1 MFSTAVSSKL
11 LGASSDLAA
20 LPSEHL
26 FSLQKLMSWVHTR
39 VTKACQQY
47 HLQYRR
53 AAHVTPKSFISA
65 LEGFHQLYSS
75 KLAHLRNT
83 MARLDAGLNKMNS
96 AKDDVGKM
104 RIELAKKDKQ
114 LVIAGAEAERLLAE
128 ISDSTAAAEKERSK
142 VANIV
147 EAVRNK
153 ASEIAA
159 VKADA
164 ERDLEAAK
172 PALEAALA
180 ALNSITQKD
189 IVSLKALKSPPDI
202 VKRIFDCVLLLRHL
216 PVGKVAWQDVKGSKV
231 LIGSYEE
238 AVRMMGDMTFLQS
251 LLNFPKE
258 AINDET
264 VELLQPYFSAP
275 DFNFESAK
283 KASGNVAGLCNW
295 ANAMCS
301 YHEVAKAVEPKIIAL
316 QAAEA
321 ELKIAESERAAAES
335 ELAVVQVALD
345 AMQLKLE
352 AAIAQ
357 KAALEADAAG
367 TRRKMENAA
376 TLMGALGGEET
387 RWIEQ
392 NAALHAAEHRLIGDC
407 ALACAFLSYLGPF
420 NRAYREELMAEI
432 TTAGKEMQ
440 LPFTQE
446 LDVSSFLVE
455 DTEAGQWAVEGL
467 PTDPLSIQNGVLVT
481 RASRWPL
488 LVDPQGQGRSWLS
501 RREGPL
507 GLRIVQPADANFQ
520 DILEE
525 CLTLGKPLLIEN
537 IEESVDPVLDYI
549 LERKFLK
556 KGKSLTVM
564 LGDKEVEVEIGFK
577 LFLACRLPRPRFSPE
592 IFAKVTVIDFTVTP
606 SGLED
611 QLLGAL
617 VLREK
622 RDLEEQRRRLV
633 EDVASYRRRV
643 AQLESDLL
651 TRLSTSS
658 GNLLDDSELVDVLAM
673 TKATATEVA
682 AKMVSATETRRS
694 ITLACEEYRP
704 AANRA
709 MLLYFIV
716 SDLAG
721 VNCMYQTSL
730 AQFTALYEE
739 SIDSS
744 ERPPSAAARVLAIA
758 SHFTGSLFEYIQRG
772 LYESHKLVFAFMIAN
787 KVAISSGK
795 VTPVELETFLKL
807 GAGAHSGSGGGKEKR
822 KPKEWIPTSVW
833 RNILLLSDKLPLIFG
848 DLPEAVAKEDAS
860 WAAWYDL
867 EAPESVAP
875 PHYSTTSAENEDGAA
890 AEDSSK
896 ILSAFQKLCLV
907 RAFRED
913 RALVAAGQF
922 VAASLGPRFVE
933 PPPTNLEKVWAE
945 SAPKCPI
952 VCLLSSGADPTKS
965 IEDLAKRKKIKCFGV
980 SMGQGQEVVARRLVT
995 AASAE
1000 GHWVLLQNA
1009 HLGLKYLSE
1018 VEQYL
1023 AKQPE
1028 NCHESFRL
1036 WITCEPHPEVP
1047 IGLLHVA
1054 LKVTN
1059 EAPVGIRAGLRASYQ
1074 WITQDTLD
1082 AVARPEWRTLL
1093 FALCFLHSV
1102 IQERRKFGPIGWN
1115 VPYEFNTSDLAA
1127 CVQALQNHVAEMA
1140 ARRSPAPDW
1149 PTLRYMISSIQYG
1162 GRITDDRDRELMD
1175 AYAEKYFHEEV
1186 LNEGYALA
1194 LDYITSEGSNSTN
1207 ATARRGKHTTAIT
1220 SNNNYIIPVGTEID
1234 VFRKAIEALP
1244 AQDTPELFG
1253 LHANADLTFRAL
1265 QVAEAVAV
1273 IEGTMPKDGTAGS
1286 GGISREESVDLV
1298 VEGLVPKLPA
1308 IFKPEDTEE
1317 ALKKLSGGATGPLNI
1332 HLRQEIERL
1341 NKVVAVVAE
1350 TLRMLRLAIAGTI
1363 AMGDDVLASLEAVHA
1378 GRPPAAWLKISWESP
1393 TLGSWFQGLLS
1404 RHAQLHAW
1412 LNLGRP
1418 KSFWLPGF
1426 FNPQGFLTA
1435 VKQEVTR
1442 KHAADGWALDD
1453 VVMVSEVTR
1462 LLDPGAVRE
1471 GPTEGV
1477 FIHGLFLEGCSWNAK
1492 EGGKLVDAEHKK
1504 LFASL
1509 PVMHV
1514 TAVQARDKKRTGFFE
1529 APCYRVRRRTS
1540 QTYIANFMLKTDESR
1555 TKWVMRGA
1563 ALLCSID

>member
-1 MFSTAVSSKL
+1 M

-20 LPSEHL
+20 LPPEHL
-26 FSLQKLMSWVHTR
+26 SSLQKLISWVHTR

-47 HLQYRR
+47 YLQYRR

-65 LEGFHQLYSS
+65 LEGFQQLYSS
-75 KLAHLRNT
+75 KLANLRNT
-83 MARLDAGLNKMNS
+83 MTRLDAGLNKMNS

-104 RIELAKKDKQ
+104 RIELAEKDKQ
-114 LVIAGAEAERLLAE
+114 LVVAGEEAERLLAE
-128 ISDSTAAAEKERSK
+128 ISESTAAAEKERSK
-142 VANIV
+142 VATIV
-147 EAVRNK
+147 EAVSKK

-189 IVSLKALKSPPDI
+189 IVSLKALRSPPDI

-216 PVGKVAWQDVKGSKV
+216 PVVKVAWQDVKGSKV

-238 AVRMMGDMTFLQS
+238 AVRMMGDLTFLQS

-321 ELKIAESERAAAES
+321 ELKVAESERAAAES
-335 ELAVVQVALD
+335 ELAVVQGALD
-345 AMQLKLE
+345 AMQVKLE
-352 AAIAQ
+352 AAVAQ

-367 TRRKMENAA
+367 TRRKMENAS

-392 NAALHAAEHRLIGDC
+392 NAALRSAEHRLIGDC

-420 NRAYREELMAEI
+420 NRAYREQLMSEI
-432 TTAGKEMQ
+432 ITAGKEMQ
-440 LPFTQE
+440 LPFTEE

-467 PTDPLSIQNGVLVT
+467 PSDPLSIQNGVLVT

-488 LVDPQGQGRSWLS
+488 LVDPQGQGRSWLA

-507 GLRIVQPADANFQ
+507 GLRIVQPTDATFQ
-520 DILEE
+520 NILEE

-537 IEESVDPVLDYI
+537 LEESLDPALDSI
-549 LERKFLK
+549 LERNFVK
-556 KGKSLTVM
+556 KGKSLIVM
-564 LGDKEVEVEIGFK
+564 LGDKEVEVEVGFK
-577 LFLACRLPRPRFSPE
+577 LFLACRLPRPRFPPE

-651 TRLSTSS
+651 TRLTTSS
-658 GNLLDDSELVDVLAM
+658 GNLLDDTELVDVLAM

-682 AKMVSATETRRS
+682 AKMVSATETRRR
-694 ITLACEEYRP
+694 ITLTCEEYRP
-704 AANRA
+704 AAHRA

-716 SDLAG
+716 SDLSG

-744 ERPPSAAARVLAIA
+744 ERPPSAAARVEAIA
-758 SHFTGSLFEYIQRG
+758 SHFTAALFEYIERG

-787 KVAISSGK
+787 KVAISAGK
-795 VTPVELETFLKL
+795 MTPVELETFLKL
-807 GAGAHSGSGGGKEKR
+807 GTGADGGSGGKEKK
-822 KPKEWIPTSVW
+822 KPKDWIPITVW
-833 RNILLLSDKLPLIFG
+833 RNILLLADRLPSTFG
-848 DLPEAVAKEDAS
+848 DLPESVAKEDAA

-867 EAPESVAP
+867 ETLESVAP
-875 PHYSTTSAENEDGAA
+875 PHYSTIPTEDEDCAA
-890 AEDSSK
+890 AEDSNK
-896 ILSAFQKLCLV
+896 ALSPFQKLCLV

-933 PPPTNLEKVWAE
+933 PPPTNLEKVWAS

-980 SMGQGQEVVARRLVT
+980 SMGQGQEIVARRLV
-995 AASAE
+995 AAAAAE

-1028 NCHESFRL
+1028 SFHESFRL
-1036 WITCEPHPEVP
+1036 WITCEPHPQVP
-1047 IGLLHVA
+1047 IGLLHVS

-1162 GRITDDRDRELMD
+1162 GRITDDKDRELMD

-1186 LNEGYALA
+1186 LNEGYALFSNN
-1194 LDYITSEGSNSTN
+1194 ITSEGSKSTT
-1207 ATARRGKHTTAIT
+1207 ATARRGKRPAAIT
-1220 SNNNYIIPVGTEID
+1220 DDINYVIPVGTEID

-1265 QVAEAVAV
+1265 QVAEAISV
-1273 IEGTMPKDGTAGS
+1273 IEGTMPKDGTAAS
-1286 GGISREESVDLV
+1286 GGESREESVDRV

-1308 IFKPEDTEE
+1308 IFKTEDTKE
-1317 ALKKLSGGATGPLNI
+1317 AIKKLSGGATGPLNI

-1341 NKVVAVVAE
+1341 NKVVIVVAE
-1350 TLRMLRLAIAGTI
+1350 ALRMLRLAIAGTI
-1363 AMGDDVLASLEAVHA
+1363 AMSDDVLASLEAVHA
-1378 GRPPAAWLKISWESP
+1378 GRPPAAWLKVSWEAP
-1393 TLGSWFQGLLS
+1393 TLNSWFQGLLS
-1404 RHAQLHAW
+1404 RHAQLHSW
-1412 LNLGRP
+1412 LNSGRP

-1453 VVMVSEVTR
+1453 VVMVSEVTK
-1462 LLDPGAVRE
+1462 LSDYGAVRE
-1471 GPTEGV
+1471 GPSEGV
-1477 FIHGLFLEGCSWNAK
+1477 YIHGLFLEGCSWNAK
-1492 EGGKLVDAEHKK
+1492 EGGKLVDAQHKK

-1529 APCYRVRRRTS
+1529 APCYRVRRRTG
-1540 QTYIANFMLKTDESR
+1540 QTYITNFMLKTDESR
-1555 TKWVMRGA
+1555 TKWVLRGA

>member
-1 MFSTAVSSKL
+1 
-11 LGASSDLAA
+11 
-20 LPSEHL
+20 
-26 FSLQKLMSWVHTR
+26 
-39 VTKACQQY
+39 
-47 HLQYRR
+47 LQYRR

-83 MARLDAGLNKMNS
+83 MARLGSGLDKMNS
-96 AKDDVGKM
+96 AKEDVGKM
-104 RIELAKKDKQ
+104 RIELAEKDKQ

-128 ISDSTAAAEKERSK
+128 ISESTAAAEKERSK
-142 VANIV
+142 VATIV
-147 EAVRNK
+147 SAVRKK
-153 ASEIAA
+153 ASEIAL

-164 ERDLEAAK
+164 QKDLEAAK
-172 PALEAALA
+172 PALEVALA

-189 IVSLKALKSPPDI
+189 IVSLKSLKSPPDV
-202 VKRIFDCVLLLRHL
+202 VKRIFDCVLLLRHF

-231 LIGSYEE
+231 LVGSYEE

-275 DFNFESAK
+275 DFNFVSAK

-295 ANAMCS
+295 AAAMCS

-316 QAAEA
+316 NAAES

-335 ELAVVQVALD
+335 ELAVVQSNLD
-345 AMQLKLE
+345 AMQVKLE
-352 AAIAQ
+352 AAISQ
-357 KAALEADAAG
+357 KAALEADAAA

-376 TLMGALGGEET
+376 TLMGALGGEEM

-392 NAALHAAEHRLIGDC
+392 NATLHAAEHRLIGDC

-420 NRAYREELMAEI
+420 NRAYREQLMTEI
-432 TTAGKEMQ
+432 ITSCKEMQ
-440 LPFTQE
+440 LPFTQD

-488 LVDPQGQGRSWLS
+488 LVDPQGQGRAWLA
-501 RREGPL
+501 RRESSF
-507 GLRIVQPADANFQ
+507 GLRIVQPTDANFQ
-520 DILEE
+520 NILED

-537 IEESVDPVLDYI
+537 VEESIDPALDAV
-549 LERKFLK
+549 LERKFVK
-556 KGKSLTVM
+556 KGKSFTVM
-564 LGDKEVEVEIGFK
+564 LGDKEVEVERGFK
-577 LFLACRLPRPRFSPE
+577 LILASRLPRPRFSPE

-622 RDLEEQRRRLV
+622 RDREEQRRRLV

-682 AKMVSATETRRS
+682 AKMASATATRRH

-704 AANRA
+704 AAHRA

-739 SIDSS
+739 SIDGS
-744 ERPPSAAARVLAIA
+744 ERPPSAAARVAAIA
-758 SHFTGSLFEYIQRG
+758 SHFTAALFEYIQRG
-772 LYESHKLVFAFMIAN
+772 LYERHKLVFAFMIAN
-787 KVAISSGK
+787 KVSISAGK
-795 VTPVELETFLKL
+795 VSPVELETFLKL
-807 GAGAHSGSGGGKEKR
+807 GAGADGGGGGGKEKR
-822 KPKEWIPTSVW
+822 KPKEWIPATVW
-833 RNILLLSDKLPLIFG
+833 RNILLLADRLPAVFG
-848 DLPEAVAKEDAS
+848 DLPEVVAKGDAA

-867 EAPESVAP
+867 EAPEAVAP
-875 PHYSTTSAENEDGAA
+875 PHYSTGESSSSVSEIEG
-890 AEDSSK
+890 DSSSK
-896 ILSAFQKLCLV
+896 VLSPFQKLCLL

-922 VAASLGPRFVE
+922 VAASLGPRFTE
-933 PPPTNLEKVWAE
+933 PPPTNLEKVWAA

-952 VCLLSSGADPTKS
+952 VCLLSSGADPTKA

-980 SMGQGQEVVARRLVT
+980 SMGQGQEFVARRLV
-995 AASAE
+995 AAAAAE

-1023 AKQPE
+1023 AKQLE

-1036 WITCEPHPEVP
+1036 WITCEPHPQVP

-1140 ARRSPAPDW
+1140 ARRSVAPDW
-1149 PTLRYMISSIQYG
+1149 PTLRYMVSSIQYG
-1162 GRITDDRDRELMD
+1162 GKITDDRDRELMD

-1186 LNEGYALA
+1186 LNDGYALFCA
-1194 LDYITSEGSNSTN
+1194 SSASDTTTTVASTKVHSAKN
-1207 ATARRGKHTTAIT
+1207 VANTTA
-1220 SNNNYIIPVGTEID
+1220 NYAIPMGTEID
-1234 VFRKAIEALP
+1234 VFRNAIEALP

-1265 QVAEAVAV
+1265 QVADVVAV
-1273 IEGTMPKDGTAGS
+1273 IESTMPKDGSTGS
-1286 GGISREESVDLV
+1286 GGESREESVDRV
-1298 VEGLVPKLPA
+1298 VEGLLTKLPA
-1308 IFKPEDTEE
+1308 IFKSEDTKE

-1341 NKVVAVVAE
+1341 NKVIVAVAE

-1363 AMGDDVLASLEAVHA
+1363 AMRDDVLASLEAVYA

-1393 TLGSWFQGLLS
+1393 TLGLWFQGLLN
-1404 RHAQLHAW
+1404 RHDQLHTW
-1412 LNLGRP
+1412 LNSGRP
-1418 KSFWLPGF
+1418 KSFWFHGF

-1462 LLDPGAVRE
+1462 MLDPGAVRE

-1477 FIHGLFLEGCSWNAK
+1477 YIHGLFLEGCSWNAK
-1492 EGGKLVDAEHKK
+1492 DGGKLVDAEHKK
-1504 LFASL
+1504 LFSPL
-1509 PVMHV
+1509 PVLHI
-1514 TAVQARDKKRTGFFE
+1514 TAVQARDKRKTGFFE
-1529 APCYRVRRRTS
+1529 APCYKVRRRTG
-1540 QTYIANFMLKTDESR
+1540 QTYVCNFMLSTQESR
-1555 TKWVMRGA
+1555 TKWILRGA